1 MDFVLYSTDC
11 GWDIEKSTYHDYCN
25 KLNKSGIHWYAKKVK
40 LYKNNETETSTV
52 FVTINSAEDF
62 ITLSKALDQALIIDG
77 TWDYCNFPEL
87 EIYDDYRE

>member
-11 GWDIEKSTYHDYCN
+11 GYAIEESSYHDYCN
-25 KLNKSGIHWYAKKVK
+25 KLNKSGIHWYTEKVK
-40 LYKNNETETSTV
+40 LYNGIKSAV

-62 ITLSKALDQALIIDG
+62 IALSKALDQELIIKG
-77 TWDYCNFPEL
+77 NQNHYNFPEL